1 MLRKLS
7 LTAAVWLATVILMA
21 LQKPLFLL
29 WHAGQDAGAT
39 AAQFAAVVWH
49 GLLLD
54 STVAGYI
61 AIVPWLLMLLAVW
74 IPVSGR
80 TMRIMLNTYF
90 TIISAVT
97 ALIISVDMVLFGYW
111 GFRLDSTVLLYLQT
125 PKEAAA
131 SITAADLWPAVLLFA
146 ACAAAMIAAYSLIS
160 RLYRCEKESP
170 ARRAASSLALLLAGG
185 FLLLAVRG
193 GTDTSPANVS
203 KVYFSDRMF
212 LNQAATNPVFS
223 FLSSAARTD
232 LKEGG
237 YRSFPDREC
246 ADMFDSLRG
255 GRTASAQTPQ
265 VLVTQRPDVVL
276 ILLESFGRTVTD
288 AVIGGDSVAPNLAR
302 AAREGIWFENVI
314 ANSFRTDRGQVAV
327 MSGFPAHPVVSVMK
341 YPHKAQGLPA
351 IARSLQ
357 REGYATS
364 FTYGGD
370 ADFTNTVSYLYGTG
384 VERITDQREMRFDAK
399 PAQWGYADDVVCPY
413 FADEVLRLS
422 AEGAP
427 FFATLL
433 TLSSHEP
440 FDVPYDRFE
449 NPILNAAAFTDW
461 CVGRMLD
468 TWRRSPAWDNLL
480 VILVADH
487 GIAYPENLQT
497 GDPARQRIPMVW
509 TGGAVS
515 GPLTVDTYAS
525 QTDLAATLLSQMGI
539 GTGEFVYSKNIF
551 DPEAPHYGFWT
562 YNNAAGMMTGEGYA
576 VYNFTAGNI
585 TDSGGGT
592 ATAER
597 LAAQGRA
604 IVQMLHE
611 DIRLR

>member
-7 LTAAVWLATVILMA
+7 LTTAVWLATVILMA

-29 WHAGQDAGAT
+29 WHAGQAAGAT
-39 AAQFAAVVWH
+39 TGELAAVVWH

-61 AIVPWLLMLLAVW
+61 AIIPWLLMLLAVW
-74 IPVSGR
+74 IPVSER
-80 TMRIMLNTYF
+80 AMRIMLNTYF
-90 TIISAVT
+90 VIISVVA
-97 ALIISVDMVLFGYW
+97 ALIASVDMVLFGYW
-111 GFRLDSTVLLYLQT
+111 GFRLDSTVLLYLHT

-131 SITAADLWPAVLLFA
+131 SITAADLWPAVVLFA
-146 ACAAAMIAAYSLIS
+146 LCAAAMIAAYGRIS
-160 RLYRCEKESP
+160 MLYRCEKEPP

-185 FLLLAVRG
+185 LLLLAVRG

-203 KVYFSDRMF
+203 KVYFSDSMF
-212 LNQAATNPVFS
+212 LNHAATNPVFS

-232 LKEGG
+232 LKEGD
-237 YRSFPDREC
+237 YRSCSDSEC
-246 ADMFDSLRG
+246 AGMFDALRG
-255 GRTASAQTPQ
+255 GRAASAQTPQ
-265 VLVTQRPDVVL
+265 VLVNRRPNVVL

-288 AVIGGDSVAPNLAR
+288 AVIEGDSVAPNLAR
-302 AAREGIWFENVI
+302 AAREGIRFENII

-341 YPHKAQGLPA
+341 YPHKAQGLPS
-351 IARSLQ
+351 IARSL
-357 REGYATS
+357 RRAGYATS

-384 VERITDQREMRFDAK
+384 VERITDQRDMRFDAK
-399 PAQWGYADDVVCPY
+399 PAQWGYADDIVCPY
-413 FADEVLRLS
+413 FADEVLRL
-422 AEGAP
+422 AESGTP

-449 NPILNAAAFTDW
+449 NPILNAAAFTDE

-468 TWRRSPAWDNLL
+468 TWRRSPAWDDML

-515 GPLTVDTYAS
+515 GPTTVDTYAS

-539 GTGEFVYSKNIF
+539 DTGEFVYSKNIF

-562 YNNAAGMMTGEGYA
+562 YNNAVGMMTAEGYA

-585 TDSGGGT
+585 TDAGGGT

-604 IVQMLHE
+604 IVQRLHE